1 MIEWSKGAEEQL
13 FEILFSFK
21 TTATLERFQKQLDEA
36 LEQLESFPE
45 SARMN
50 PALYRQDF
58 RSLLIG
64 DYRLTVLLLED
75 RVLVF
80 SIIHA
85 NSASAFD

>member
-21 TTATLERFQKQLDEA
+21 TNATLERFQKQLDET
-36 LEQLESFPE
+36 LEQLETFPE

-58 RSLLIG
+58 RSLLVG

-75 RVLVF
+75 RILVF
-80 SIIHA
+80 SIIHT
-85 NSASAFD
+85 NSGSAFD

>member
-21 TTATLERFQKQLDEA
+21 TTVSLERFQKQLDEA
-36 LEQLESFPE
+36 LKQLETFPE

-58 RSLLIG
+58 RALLIG
-64 DYRLTVLLLED
+64 DYRLTVLLLEN
-75 RVLVF
+75 RILVF
-80 SIIHA
+80 SIIHT
-85 NSASAFD
+85 NSGSAFD